1 MSVYECG
8 INHFTKALTI
18 PFTMGY
24 NIAMTLEI
32 YEIDYSVSP
41 GGINSFEIY
50 DESGQYI
57 TEFDNMIEA
66 HKWCDAMEE
75 DYTVHLLTTYHRQF
89 EEDNISTPAALTN
102 VSPY

>member
-1 MSVYECG
+1 
-8 INHFTKALTI
+8 
-18 PFTMGY
+18 
-24 NIAMTLEI
+24 MTLEI

-41 GGINSFEIY
+41 NGRNVFEIY